1 MLAGMDNK
9 RKLFSMFYILV
20 QFVEKD
26 CNNIRYNDKLNTIG
40 MSTKF
45 YLQLDHVIYLKDIQ

>member
-1 MLAGMDNK
+1 MSVGMDNK
-9 RKLFSMFYILV
+9 RKSFSMFYILV

>member
-1 MLAGMDNK
+1 MSVGMDNK
-9 RKLFSMFYILV
+9 RKSFSMFYILV

-26 CNNIRYNDKLNTIG
+26 CINIRYNDKLNTIG